1 MEIRLFETENHLL
14 QRDSIDGPGLAAS
27 RPGETAGHSA
37 PINTS
42 GRGWGATLFQAAVLA
57 LVFGAGWL
65 ASNARHEQ
73 AGKQHLPAETES
85 ARRDAEAVVV
95 TVEPV
100 APRAVQRVVEAL
112 GTLHGFEEVTI
123 SSKIEGRVRRVFH
136 DVSDQVKPSE
146 LLLEIEPTDF
156 ELAVQQADRA
166 MQVELAKLGLKAPPD
181 QKFDLT
187 KIPVVMKAKST
198 LEHAKSRLDRITRL
212 AASKNVS
219 AEESESAAAEFRTS
233 SAEYDNQIIQAESG
247 LATIQ
252 MKQVEIEVARDK
264 FANTKISAP
273 VPTIA
278 VPGTDQVAYVVS
290 QRMIS
295 EGTLVR
301 PGTEVFRVV
310 IGQTLKLR
318 VPVPERHSSDI
329 EVGQKVQVFAAA
341 AAKPYAGSVTRIY
354 PTVDSSTRTFQVEVQ
369 VPNPHG
375 ELKPGS
381 FAKAAILTRIDSQ
394 AMTVPLSALVQFA
407 GITKI
412 FLADSGK
419 AKEVPVTLGT
429 QTTEWVEIEKPV
441 LPEGAQ
447 VITSGQMTIAN
458 ETPISVRDVAKPVT
472 NASSTSGSKPG
483 TEPANQGTTSVETGI
498 RE

>member
-1 MEIRLFETENHLL
+1 
-14 QRDSIDGPGLAAS
+14 
-27 RPGETAGHSA
+27 
-37 PINTS
+37 
-42 GRGWGATLFQAAVLA
+42 
-57 LVFGAGWL
+57 
-65 ASNARHEQ
+65 
-73 AGKQHLPAETES
+73 
-85 ARRDAEAVVV
+85 
-95 TVEPV
+95 
-100 APRAVQRVVEAL
+100 
-112 GTLHGFEEVTI
+112 
-123 SSKIEGRVRRVFH
+123 
-136 DVSDQVKPSE
+136 
-146 LLLEIEPTDF
+146 
-156 ELAVQQADRA
+156 

-187 KIPVVMKAKST
+187 KIPVVMKAKSA

-212 AASKNVS
+212 AASKNAS

-264 FANTKISAP
+264 FANTKIS
-273 VPTIA
+273 VPIPTLA
-278 VPGTDQVAYVVS
+278 VPGTDQVTYVVS

-318 VPVPERHSSDI
+318 VPVPERHSSEI

-341 AAKPYAGSVTRIY
+341 AAKPYEGSVTRIY
-354 PTVDSSTRTFQVEVQ
+354 PTVDSTTRTFQVEVQ

-381 FAKAAILTRIDSQ
+381 FAKAAILTRIDSR

-412 FLADSGK
+412 FLVDSGK

-472 NASSTSGSKPG
+472 NASSASRSKQE
-483 TEPANQGTTSVETGI
+483 TEPAKQGTESVETGV